1 MDSPGKRLRA
11 LLNQGEIVIT
21 PGIFDGFSARMAE
34 SAGFPAAIISGAGV
48 SESSLG
54 VPDVGLMGYEENLR
68 VTRALAACTSLP
80 LIADVDT
87 GYGNA
92 VNVFHTVQGFEQ
104 AGVAGAMIED
114 QVWPKRCGH
123 MEGKEVIP
131 AEEHVEKIHAAV
143 EARRDPDF
151 VIKARTDALATHG
164 LDETI
169 RRLQLYC
176 EAGADLL
183 IADAVRSKEDIA
195 TIVANVPKPFC
206 VNMGIGVRSRPTT
219 PLIPAGELEAIGVAM
234 VAYPRLLSTAAVR
247 GMQNAIAALNEA
259 NRQGVT
265 VDRPELALTFQ
276 ELMELMGLP
285 AMRALEQRFLT
296 ESQLAAKYG
305 PATAGKA
312 GPAAASA
319 KAARKQAK

>member
-1 MDSPGKRLRA
+1 MDSPGKRLKA
-11 LLNQGEIVIT
+11 QLNQGNIVIT

-34 SAGFPAAIISGAGV
+34 ASGFQAAIISGAGV

-68 VTRALAACTSLP
+68 VSRALAACISLP

-104 AGVAGAMIED
+104 AGVAGVMIED

-123 MEGKEVIP
+123 MEGKEVIS
-131 AEEHVEKIHAAV
+131 AEEHAEKIRAAV
-143 EARRDPDF
+143 EARHDPDF

-164 LDETI
+164 LEEVV
-169 RRLQLYC
+169 RRLQLYA

-183 IADAVRSKEDIA
+183 LADAVRSKEDIA
-195 TIVANVPKPFC
+195 YLVANVPRPFC

-219 PLIPAGELEAIGVAM
+219 PLISASALQEMGVAM
-234 VAYPRLLSTAAVR
+234 VAYPRLLSTAAVQ
-247 GMQNAIAALNEA
+247 GMRNAIAALNEA
-259 NRQGVT
+259 NNRGT
-265 VDRPELALTFQ
+265 TIDRPELAVTFQ

-285 AMRALEQRFLT
+285 AMRSLEQRFLT
-296 ESQLAAKYG
+296 ESQLTAKYG
-305 PATAGKA
+305 PAGTAKATQTADTAVAGKR
-312 GPAAASA
+312 P
-319 KAARKQAK
+319 